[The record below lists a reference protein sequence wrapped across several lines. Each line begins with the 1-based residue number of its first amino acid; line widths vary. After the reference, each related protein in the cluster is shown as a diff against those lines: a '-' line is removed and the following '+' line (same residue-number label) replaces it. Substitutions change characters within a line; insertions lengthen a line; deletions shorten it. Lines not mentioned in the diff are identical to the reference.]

1 MKNLWKLPKGKAIL
15 IGAAAAATAVI
26 ALGAYLIFGA
36 RGYITIRVYD
46 INGTAEIRR
55 QNAETIDAYVNMLL
69 ESGDRGTTGEDSWL
83 YLLVDDDK
91 YIMAEPE
98 TVFSIRAEG
107 DRQNSR
113 INLDLEVGALVTHVT
128 KPLND
133 QSSYEISTPNSTM
146 AVRGTSYRVVAWID
160 ELGVTHAQ
168 LEVFDGVVEVYL
180 VYPDGSRSKEPVQVS
195 AGETIRIWGD
205 NTTTEIEYYSADI
218 DYYGLDIPDLEFLR
232 IGIENLI
239 NYDITDNEVTKIIEV
254 KQKIFEV
261 RFMADG
267 RLFATQSVPFD
278 GYAHIPS
285 MQPGPSG
292 SWAFAFDTP
301 IREDTDIQWVAG

>member
-1 MKNLWKLPKGKAIL
+1 M
-15 IGAAAAATAVI
+15 
-26 ALGAYLIFGA
+26 
-36 RGYITIRVYD
+36 
-46 INGTAEIRR
+46 
-55 QNAETIDAYVNMLL
+55 
-69 ESGDRGTTGEDSWL
+69 
-83 YLLVDDDK
+83 
-91 YIMAEPE
+91 
-98 TVFSIRAEG
+98 
-107 DRQNSR
+107 
-113 INLDLEVGALVTHVT
+113 
-128 KPLND
+128 
-133 QSSYEISTPNSTM
+133 
-146 AVRGTSYRVVAWID
+146 
-160 ELGVTHAQ
+160 
-168 LEVFDGVVEVYL
+168 
-180 VYPDGSRSKEPVQVS
+180 
-195 AGETIRIWGD
+195 
-205 NTTTEIEYYSADI
+205 
-218 DYYGLDIPDLEFLR
+218 R